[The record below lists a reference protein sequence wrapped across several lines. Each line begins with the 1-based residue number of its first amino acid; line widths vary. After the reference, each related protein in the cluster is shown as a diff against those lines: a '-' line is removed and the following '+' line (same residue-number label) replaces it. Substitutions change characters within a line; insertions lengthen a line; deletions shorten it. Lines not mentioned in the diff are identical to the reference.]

1 LRNVRIWFKKIGSA
15 RYISHLDLSRCMARA
30 LRRAKI
36 PLWYTQGYNPHAFLT
51 FALPLSLGIGGE
63 RESMDIRLDDDT
75 ITREEM
81 IERLNKVLPKDIP
94 VFDVTEPVMKPGQI
108 TYAEYTIF
116 FDTGDKDPEETA
128 EQIKSLFQSA
138 EVVVPKHTKSG
149 IINLDIRPYLDRVEV
164 KAKEGGVEL
173 QAMLPAGS
181 TFNINPSL
189 LNDAIKKYLN
199 LDFYA
204 NILRKNL
211 YDENFKI
218 FK

>member
-1 LRNVRIWFKKIGSA
+1 
-15 RYISHLDLSRCMARA
+15 MARA